1 MRWLALAIMGLGLVA
16 TPAVA
21 AESSAEVAVS
31 APVSRGEF
39 VSAVARWISYFEE
52 TSKKSLKSPKE
63 SVLLYVDLGGSLKD
77 TVNELE
83 GSYRLFEGV
92 DDFSYGVF
100 EPSKPL
106 KRLQAVQILRN
117 FVSLVE
123 SDAQCGVT
131 LSVPREFRDRSSDQA
146 TAAAVDLLTTRR
158 IFQGFPDKT
167 FQAGEN
173 LSRRHFETLR
183 SSFMTYLDSAVKK
196 P

>member
-1 MRWLALAIMGLGLVA
+1 MRWLALAVIGLGMVA
-16 TPAVA
+16 APAVA

-31 APVSRGEF
+31 ASVSRGEF
-39 VSAVARWISYFEE
+39 VSAVARWIAHFEE
-52 TSKKSLKSPKE
+52 TSKTSLKRPKD
-63 SVLLYVDLGGSLKD
+63 SVLLYVDLGGALKE

-83 GSYRLFEGV
+83 SSYRLFEGV

-123 SDAQCGVT
+123 SEAGSGVT
-131 LSVPREFRDRSSDQA
+131 LSVPRTFTDRFPDQA

-158 IFQGFPDKT
+158 IFHGFPDKT

-183 SSFMTYLDSAVKK
+183 SSFMDYLDSAGKK